1 MLQDLASDVA
11 RAIIRNVESCLR
23 LSKVL
28 LRRSLIIR
36 PTLLQGIV
44 FLGVSISS
52 VRAQQQPLAGAPA
65 SDVSNIPKP
74 AVDTL
79 ERVTLRNGPSDA
91 QPKEKG
97 IARDESC
104 LLPPLTLM
112 SSPTVA
118 VEQLQKTAKA
128 RNEYRQGCTALEK
141 KSMADAEKHFRKALH
156 ECPQYAMAWVT
167 LGQVFATR
175 QRTDEARNACF
186 QSSKVDPAYVP
197 AYLCL
202 ADIAAHANAWDEVLK
217 FSGRA
222 LELNPSSNAVAYE
235 YHAAANLN
243 LRNLAVA
250 EKSGVRAA
258 QIDREHRE
266 PRIHFVLAQI
276 YEAKGDFEN
285 EAVQLR
291 EYLKYSDNVP
301 DAAMVQQ
308 YLPNLERRTNTKG
321 IGKESGVVDSL
332 RSARQDWAPPDIDAS
347 VPPVLREGAC
357 PMPDILRKTSTHTLD
372 LIESMHRFSAS
383 ERIEHVDI
391 DKNGRR
397 RNSSTQIVNY
407 VAEIEQNSSGYP
419 SIHEYRS
426 GSTGIRQPSMMDSG
440 AAVFAL
446 IFHPSHVGNFEFRC
460 EGLTELQ
467 GSPAWQVHFVESLDS
482 NRSFT
487 AIRSGASVNLTT
499 FKGRAW
505 IATDGYNVLRIETD
519 LIAPIAQINL
529 QREHRVIAYA
539 PVEFPSR
546 HVRLWLPESS
556 SIYIA
561 YRGRRYERV
570 HNLSEF
576 QLFSVE
582 SAEAVKKPNANKPSE
597 FLSETFD
604 PPTVR

>member
-1 MLQDLASDVA
+1 VQDLASDVA
-11 RAIIRNVESCLR
+11 RAIIRNVEGAGMR
-23 LSKVL
+23 LSTVL
-28 LRRSLIIR
+28 QRRSLIIR
-36 PTLLQGIV
+36 PILLQGVV
-44 FLGVSISS
+44 FLSLSISP

-74 AVDTL
+74 AVDML
-79 ERVTLRNGPSDA
+79 DQVTLRNRSSDV

-104 LLPPLTLM
+104 LLPPLIRM
-112 SSPTVA
+112 ASPTVA

-128 RNEYRQGCTALEK
+128 RNEYHQGCTALEK

-156 ECPQYAMAWVT
+156 EYPQYAMAWVT
-167 LGQVFATR
+167 LGQVFATQ

-186 QSSKVDPAYVP
+186 QGLRTDPTYVP

-202 ADIAAHANAWDEVLK
+202 ADIAAHANAWDEVLRL
-217 FSGRA
+217 SGRA

-243 LRNLAVA
+243 LRNLAAA
-250 EKSGVRAA
+250 EKSGLRAA
-258 QIDREHRE
+258 EIDREHRE
-266 PRIHFVLAQI
+266 PRVHFVLAQI
-276 YEAKGDFEN
+276 YEAKGDFAN
-285 EAVQLR
+285 EAMQLR
-291 EYLKYSDNVP
+291 EYLKYADNAP

-308 YLPNLERRTNTKG
+308 YLSNLKRRTNTKG
-321 IGKESGVVDSL
+321 IGESGVVDSL

-357 PMPDILRKTSTHTLD
+357 PMPQILRETSNHALE
-372 LIESMHRFSAS
+372 LIESMRRFSAS
-383 ERIEHVDI
+383 ERIEHIDI
-391 DKNGRR
+391 DKNGKR
-397 RNSSTQIVNY
+397 RNSSTQMVNY

-440 AAVFAL
+440 SAVFAL
-446 IFHPSHVGNFEFRC
+446 IFHPSHVANFEFQC

-467 GSPAWQVHFVESLDS
+467 GSPAWQVHFVERPDP
-482 NRSFT
+482 NKSFT
-487 AIRSGASVNLTT
+487 AIRSGSSVNLTT

-505 IATDGYNVLRIETD
+505 ITTDGYNVLRIETD

-529 QREHRVIAYA
+529 QREHRVIVYA
-539 PVEFPSR
+539 PVEFPSH

-556 SIYIA
+556 SLYIA
-561 YRGRRYERV
+561 YRGHRYERV

-582 SAEAVKKPNANKPSE
+582 STEAVKQPNANKTSE
-597 FLSETFD
+597 FLSETLD
-604 PPTVR
+604 PPSFR